1 MYIHPY
7 TPQNFKPAIEAGLSK
22 AKGRGKWPVNTLHEG
37 ATTKVSNGSCS
48 EGARKKAQVT
58 LRSPSTFS
66 SGPQD
71 WVWGMNEDLGL
82 RTPGR
87 AQGSQAGMSGERVGL
102 ADRSPPSQGQE
113 GGSRKDTGF
122 AAGRNR
128 VPGTKGVLTEYQ
140 LAGAQLLPPA
150 ICCTNK

>member
-1 MYIHPY
+1 MLSRGTMYIPPY

-66 SGPQD
+66 SGLQD

-87 AQGSQAGMSGERVGL
+87 GPG
-102 ADRSPPSQGQE
+102 
-113 GGSRKDTGF
+113 
-122 AAGRNR
+122 
-128 VPGTKGVLTEYQ
+128 VPGWDVRRESGTGRQEPSVPR
-140 LAGAQLLPPA
+140 AGGRFKERHRFRGRQESSTWNQGGAH
-150 ICCTNK
+150 